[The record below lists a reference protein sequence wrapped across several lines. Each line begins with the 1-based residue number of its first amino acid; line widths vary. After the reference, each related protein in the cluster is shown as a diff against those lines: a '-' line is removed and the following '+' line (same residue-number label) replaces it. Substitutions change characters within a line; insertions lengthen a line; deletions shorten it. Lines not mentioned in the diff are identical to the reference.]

1 MRGKKDADPLPDE
14 FSSYE
19 EAGEFWDSHDTTEY
33 PDAFA
38 EKPVEIDAAFLRRH
52 FEVEVDEDLFGT
64 LRERAR
70 ETGVSV
76 RRLVGELLRRQLAA
90 SS

>member
-1 MRGKKDADPLPDE
+1 MHEKKDADPLPDE
-14 FSSYE
+14 FTSYE
-19 EAGEFWDSHDTTEY
+19 KAGEFWDNHDTTEY
-33 PDAFA
+33 PDAFT
-38 EKPVEIDAAFLRRH
+38 EEPVEVQAAFLRRH

-64 LRERAR
+64 LRAKAR

-76 RRLVGELLRRQLAA
+76 RRLVGELLRQQLAA